1 MIKSAQ
7 ITAGFPIQLLPAFKD
22 KPIFKFNDKF
32 NVIYGANG
40 DGKSVLLKT
49 IAAYCG
55 IEKAGWTSVSDPMK
69 LGYDRASQIPYVYRQ
84 YTPGSNIDAI
94 VDWDGQPSFYNDSDM
109 VSKNDTT
116 WFFSNADQSGDGLTT
131 EAEQMDMLAAR
142 PSSGQFR
149 VHKLNK
155 IMQVIKTPP
164 NLMVVPPQ
172 VQNKQLAQLEINY
185 FMSLPRNGKITLLLD
200 EPEKA
205 LALPKQVELFE
216 TIQRLS
222 EWFQIILVTH
232 SPFILSFKNV
242 NIIDTVPGFSKVC
255 KDLIRKQFKTSK

>member
-7 ITAGFPIQLLPAFKD
+7 ITAGFPLQLPAYAN
-22 KPIFKFNDKF
+22 KPIFRFTDKF
-32 NVIYGANG
+32 NVLFAENGA
-40 DGKSVLLKT
+40 GKSILLKT

-55 IEKAGWTSVSDPMK
+55 IEKAGWTAISDPMK
-69 LGYDRASQIPYVYRQ
+69 LGYNMPSQIPYVYRQ

-94 VDWDGQPSFYNDSDM
+94 VDWDGMPSFYNDADM

-131 EAEQMDMLAAR
+131 EAEQMDILAAR
-142 PSSGQFR
+142 PSSGQYR

-164 NLMVVPPQ
+164 NLMIVPPQ
-172 VQNKQLAQLEINY
+172 IQNKELAKLEINY
-185 FMSLPRNGKITLLLD
+185 IQSLPRNGKITLLLD

-205 LALPKQVELFE
+205 LALPKQLELFD
-216 TIQRLS
+216 TINKLS
-222 EWFQIILVTH
+222 EWFQIIMVSH
-232 SPFILSFKNV
+232 SPFILFYKGA
-242 NIIDTVPGFSKVC
+242 NIIDITPGYAKLC
-255 KDLIRKQFKTSK
+255 KDLIRKQVKPNK